1 MIMQNTDREIPCHHR
16 TCIWDPGILMF
27 MTALKKTCSLL
38 ITKTPSGRHDEN
50 RAVVVCLG
58 HDCYY
63 DAKATTTTTTG
74 TAGGGFRAS

>member
-1 MIMQNTDREIPCHHR
+1 MYLGS
-16 TCIWDPGILMF
+16 WDPDVYDG
-27 MTALKKTCSLL
+27 AEKTCSLL